1 MKKSYYKLII
11 FDIFLIIILLLNSF
25 ILSILSSFWRL
36 SIFLVLSLI
45 LFKIIF
51 GFEKDNHR
59 YFKDIVFN
67 IIIIY
72 LISFIIYYLLGLVIG
87 FVKTETHYSIYG
99 LTNFIIPYIIMII
112 LKEYLR
118 YQILNK
124 SDKSKILITLS
135 IILLV
140 VFDVTNNIAGST
152 FKGKYNIFIFFATVL
167 LPSISNNVVA
177 TYIAKKVGY
186 KPNILW
192 LLIAGLYYSLLP
204 IVPNSGVY
212 IGSMI
217 RFLFPAVIAY
227 NTYNFFVKREKNVP
241 LRENKKSKYLSV
253 TLLAAFV
260 AVLVYFTS
268 GYFRFH
274 AIAIATGS
282 MTPNILKG
290 DVVIIDKKFEPSKL
304 KKGQVIAHQYES
316 KIIVHRLVDIVKV
329 GNEYYF
335 YTQGDANNAID
346 NYIIYENMIVGTV
359 NVKIPFIGY
368 PTVWLNEL

>member
-1 MKKSYYKLII
+1 MKTSYYKLII

-290 DVVIIDKKFEPSKL
+290 E
-304 KKGQVIAHQYES
+304 
-316 KIIVHRLVDIVKV
+316 
-329 GNEYYF
+329 
-335 YTQGDANNAID
+335 AN
-346 NYIIYENMIVGTV
+346 
-359 NVKIPFIGY
+359 
-368 PTVWLNEL
+368 